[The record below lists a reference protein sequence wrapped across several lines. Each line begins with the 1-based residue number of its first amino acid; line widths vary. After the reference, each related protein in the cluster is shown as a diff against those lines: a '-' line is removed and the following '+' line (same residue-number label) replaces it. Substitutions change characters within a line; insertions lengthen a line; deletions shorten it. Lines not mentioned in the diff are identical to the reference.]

1 MTHGTGYASVARVS
15 SDNARDQ
22 QPVFTFRQTQ
32 LWPADIAWI
41 RCVVDANAGGS
52 IRDVVPALCE
62 KFGWRRTNGE
72 YPLGACTV
80 MLRHLEQRGL
90 IRIPQPR
97 HARPGGARHQNT
109 DRQIFLRALGVVPG
123 MAECQ
128 PSGEFSLRPIADEER
143 DGFRLHLERFHYLGF
158 ERSVGESLGY
168 AAFVGNELVAL
179 LDWGAAVLH
188 CGPRD
193 RYIGWDSEARERNLE
208 LVADNRRFLIL
219 PWIRQP
225 HLASRVLGANLRRL
239 SSDWEARYGH
249 PIAMAET
256 FVDSRRFRGTCY
268 RASNWLHL
276 GETRGFTRLKR
287 GFAEHNRQK
296 AMFVYPLARNACR
309 VLCARRDRQHHL
321 AA

>member
-1 MTHGTGYASVARVS
+1 VS
-15 SDNARDQ
+15 SDDQ
-22 QPVFTFRQTQ
+22 AVFTFRHTR

-41 RCVVDANAGGS
+41 KSVADASEGGS
-52 IRDVVPALCE
+52 VRAVVVAICQR
-62 KFGWRRTNGE
+62 FGWRRINGE
-72 YPLGACTV
+72 YPFAACTV
-80 MLRHLEQRGL
+80 MLRQLEQRGL
-90 IRIPQPR
+90 IRLPR
-97 HARPGGARHQNT
+97 PPKLARPGGARHQYT
-109 DRQIFLRALGVVPG
+109 DRQTFLRALGVVPG

-128 PSGEFSLRPIADEER
+128 PSGEFSVRPIANEER

-158 ERSVGESLGY
+158 ERSVGESIGY
-168 AAFVGNELVAL
+168 AAFVGNDLVAL

-193 RYIGWDSEARERNLE
+193 RYIGWDSATRERNLD

-225 HLASRVLGANLRRL
+225 HLASRILGANLRRL
-239 SSDWEARYGH
+239 SGDWAARYGH

-268 RASNWLHL
+268 RASNWVHL

-296 AMFVYPLARNACR
+296 SVFLYPLARDACR
-309 VLCARRDRQHHL
+309 VLRTRRDRDDHL